1 MVAIDASPSADNTQ
15 YIKCR
20 QVQVSPPKKVPCPQG
35 DPDPIQY
42 KVYGAHPSPYLNGI
56 STWSVIMQC

>member
-56 STWSVIMQC
+56 ST